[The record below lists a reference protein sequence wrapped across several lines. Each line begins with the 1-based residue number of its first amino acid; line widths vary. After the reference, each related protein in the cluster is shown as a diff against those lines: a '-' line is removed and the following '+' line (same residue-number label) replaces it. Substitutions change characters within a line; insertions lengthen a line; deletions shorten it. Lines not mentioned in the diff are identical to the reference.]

1 MVDTVL
7 YDDVSPWPEDPDG
20 NGPTLELINPL
31 LDNAVAGNWTSCE
44 GHGTPGEDNCTYVNI
59 EDMKL
64 FENITLTVFPNPINT
79 HAVIMINTEHEIE
92 DFQLEIFNSLGMQVK
107 IIPDISS
114 KQIDFNREN
123 LPDGFYICLL
133 VGNNN
138 RIFGTAKIIIN

>member
-1 MVDTVL
+1 MTRLPLHILKRVAKINENTIK
-7 YDDVSPWPEDPDG
+7 G
-20 NGPTLELINPL
+20 LINQDL
-31 LDNAVAGNWTSCE
+31 TTLKKAKSTVT
-44 GHGTPGEDNCTYVNI
+44 
-59 EDMKL
+59 KL
-64 FENITLTVFPNPINT
+64 EN
-79 HAVIMINTEHEIE
+79 EIE